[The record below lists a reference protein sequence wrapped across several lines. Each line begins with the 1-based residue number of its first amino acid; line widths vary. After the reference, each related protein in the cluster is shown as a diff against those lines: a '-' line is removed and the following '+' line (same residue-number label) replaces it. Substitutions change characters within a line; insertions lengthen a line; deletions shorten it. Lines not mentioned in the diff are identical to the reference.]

1 MRPGWVQS
9 SSKRFWL
16 GARLGGRVMPAIG
29 QIGPTDWTN
38 YFGSLLL
45 GYYDVTGRPH
55 YAGRAGRYLA
65 PSAGPPT

>member
-1 MRPGWVQS
+1 
-9 SSKRFWL
+9 
-16 GARLGGRVMPAIG
+16 MPAIG

-55 YAGRAGRYLA
+55 YAGRVGRYLA
-65 PSAGPPT
+65 PSAGSPT